1 MQKRI
6 VIHST
11 KFLDMKPFCWAYR
24 VAAAFYS
31 LGDDLSNFEEGS
43 LSLFLTKTL
52 FYQVSLQRFFHT
64 SQESVVFTKNDL
76 AQ

>member
-1 MQKRI
+1 MQKCI

-43 LSLFLTKTL
+43 LSLFNQNIVLSGVPSEVFSYL
-52 FYQVSLQRFFHT
+52 SGIGGFH
-64 SQESVVFTKNDL
+64 
-76 AQ
+76 